1 MTHIS
6 IVHQILGC
14 GSLCVQG
21 VPGLLGLSGRGTEG
35 CRVYVLTSV
44 KHNGESESG
53 EQVWSRRA
61 RKGTD
66 AIPYRLDEHELA
78 VEAQNSFAGL
88 MPAQVS
94 HNIVFDDRMS
104 SSCWLVY

>member
-1 MTHIS
+1 M
-6 IVHQILGC
+6 
-14 GSLCVQG
+14 G
-21 VPGLLGLSGRGTEG
+21 VPGVSGRGTEG
-35 CRVYVLTSV
+35 YRVYVLTSV
-44 KHNGESESG
+44 RHKGESESG
-53 EQVWSRRA
+53 GQVWSRRA

-94 HNIVFDDRMS
+94 QNIALDRMS
-104 SSCWLVY
+104 LICWLAYYTSLTSAQN